1 MTTRQNSSIAIVFI
15 LGLLAMLMPLSID
28 MYLPALPVISEQFG
42 VPAGS
47 AQMTLST
54 YILGFAVGQLLYG
67 PMADSIGRKPVIL
80 GGTLVFAAAA
90 VACALAQTIDQLIVM
105 RFFHGLAAAAASVV
119 INALMRDI
127 YPKEEFSR
135 MMSFVMLVT
144 TIAPLLAPI
153 VGGWV
158 LVWLSWHYIFWI
170 LAVAAILASVM
181 IFTLIKETLPV
192 ERRQPFRLRTTL
204 GNFAS
209 LFRHKRVL
217 SYMLASGFSFAGM
230 FSFLSAGPFV
240 YIEIN
245 HVSPQHFGYYFA
257 LNIVFLFVMTIINSR
272 FVRRVGALNMFRTG
286 LWIQFVMAGWM
297 VFSALFGVGF
307 WALIKE
313 TLPVERRQPFRLRTT
328 LGNFASL
335 FRHKRVLSY
344 MLASGFS
351 FAGMFS
357 FLSAGP
363 FVYIEINHVSPQHF
377 GYYFALNIVFLFVMT
392 IINSRF
398 VRRVGA
404 LNMFRTGLWI
414 QFVMAGW
421 MVFSALFGVGFWA
434 LVVGVAAFVGCV
446 SMVSSNAMAV
456 ILDEFPHMAGTASS
470 LAGTFRFGIGA
481 IVGALLS
488 LATFNSA
495 WPMIWS
501 IAFCATCSILFYLY
515 ASRAK
520 KR

>member
-1 MTTRQNSSIAIVFI
+1 MTTRPHSSFKIVFI

-28 MYLPALPVISEQFG
+28 MYLPALPVISAQFG

-54 YILGFAVGQLLYG
+54 YILGFALGQLFYG
-67 PMADSIGRKPVIL
+67 PMADSFGRKPVIL
-80 GGTLVFAAAA
+80 GGTLIFAGAA
-90 VACALAQTIDQLIVM
+90 VACAQAQTIDQLIVM

-144 TIAPLLAPI
+144 TIAPLVAPMA
-153 VGGWV
+153 GGAV
-158 LVWLSWHYIFWI
+158 LVWFSWHVIFWI
-170 LAVAAILASVM
+170 LALAALLASAM
-181 IFTLIKETLPV
+181 IFFFIDETLPA
-192 ERRQPFRLRTTL
+192 ERRQKFHIRTTM

-240 YIEIN
+240 YIELN

-257 LNIVFLFVMTIINSR
+257 LNIVFLFIMTIINSR
-272 FVRRVGALNMFRTG
+272 FVRRVGALNMFRAG
-286 LWIQFVMAGWM
+286 LWIQFVMAIW
-297 VFSALFGVGF
+297 L
-307 WALIKE
+307 
-313 TLPVERRQPFRLRTT
+313 
-328 LGNFASL
+328 
-335 FRHKRVLSY
+335 VLS
-344 MLASGFS
+344 AF
-351 FAGMFS
+351 
-357 FLSAGP
+357 
-363 FVYIEINHVSPQHF
+363 
-377 GYYFALNIVFLFVMT
+377 T
-392 IINSRF
+392 
-398 VRRVGA
+398 
-404 LNMFRTGLWI
+404 
-414 QFVMAGW
+414 
-421 MVFSALFGVGFWA
+421 GVGFWA

-488 LATFNSA
+488 MATFNTA
-495 WPMIWS
+495 WPMLWAM
-501 IAFCATCSILFYLY
+501 AFCATSSILFYLY
-515 ASRAK
+515 ASRPRKVAT
-520 KR
+520 

>member
-1 MTTRQNSSIAIVFI
+1 VTTRPHSSFKIVFI

-28 MYLPALPVISEQFG
+28 MYLPALPVISAQFG

-54 YILGFAVGQLLYG
+54 YILGFALGQLFYG
-67 PMADSIGRKPVIL
+67 PMADSLGRKPVIL

-90 VACALAQTIDQLIVM
+90 VACALAQTIDHLIIM

-144 TIAPLLAPI
+144 TIAPLVAPMA
-153 VGGWV
+153 GGAV
-158 LVWLSWHYIFWI
+158 LMWFSWHVIFWI
-170 LAVAAILASVM
+170 LALAALLASAM
-181 IFTLIKETLPV
+181 IFFFIDETLPV
-192 ERRQPFRLRTTL
+192 ERRQKFHIRTTI

-240 YIEIN
+240 YIELN

-257 LNIVFLFVMTIINSR
+257 LNIVFLFIMTIINSR
-272 FVRRVGALNMFRTG
+272 FVRRVGALNMFRAG
-286 LWIQFVMAGWM
+286 LWIQFVMAIWL
-297 VFSALFGVGF
+297 VVSA
-307 WALIKE
+307 
-313 TLPVERRQPFRLRTT
+313 
-328 LGNFASL
+328 
-335 FRHKRVLSY
+335 
-344 MLASGFS
+344 
-351 FAGMFS
+351 
-357 FLSAGP
+357 FL
-363 FVYIEINHVSPQHF
+363 
-377 GYYFALNIVFLFVMT
+377 
-392 IINSRF
+392 
-398 VRRVGA
+398 
-404 LNMFRTGLWI
+404 
-414 QFVMAGW
+414 
-421 MVFSALFGVGFWA
+421 GVGFWA

-488 LATFNSA
+488 MATFTTA
-495 WPMIWS
+495 WPMLWAM
-501 IAFCATCSILFYLY
+501 AFCATSSILFYLY
-515 ASRAK
+515 ASRPRKAAH
-520 KR
+520 

>member
-1 MTTRQNSSIAIVFI
+1 MTTRPHSSFKIVFI

-28 MYLPALPVISEQFG
+28 MYLPALPVIAAQFG

-54 YILGFAVGQLLYG
+54 YILGFALGQLFYG
-67 PMADSIGRKPVIL
+67 PMADSLGRKPVIL

-90 VACALAQTIDQLIVM
+90 VACALAQTIDHLIIM

-144 TIAPLLAPI
+144 TIAPLVAPMA
-153 VGGWV
+153 GGAV
-158 LVWLSWHYIFWI
+158 LVWFSWHVIFWI
-170 LAVAAILASVM
+170 LALAALLASAM
-181 IFTLIKETLPV
+181 IFFFIDETLPL
-192 ERRQPFRLRTTL
+192 ERRQKFHIRTTI

-240 YIEIN
+240 YIELN

-257 LNIVFLFVMTIINSR
+257 LNIVFLFIMTIINSR
-272 FVRRVGALNMFRTG
+272 FVRRVGALNMFRAG
-286 LWIQFVMAGWM
+286 LWIQFVMAIWL
-297 VFSALFGVGF
+297 VVSA
-307 WALIKE
+307 
-313 TLPVERRQPFRLRTT
+313 
-328 LGNFASL
+328 
-335 FRHKRVLSY
+335 
-344 MLASGFS
+344 
-351 FAGMFS
+351 
-357 FLSAGP
+357 FL
-363 FVYIEINHVSPQHF
+363 
-377 GYYFALNIVFLFVMT
+377 
-392 IINSRF
+392 
-398 VRRVGA
+398 
-404 LNMFRTGLWI
+404 
-414 QFVMAGW
+414 
-421 MVFSALFGVGFWA
+421 GVGFWA

-488 LATFNSA
+488 MATFTTA
-495 WPMIWS
+495 WPMLWAM
-501 IAFCATCSILFYLY
+501 AFCATSSILFYLY
-515 ASRAK
+515 ASRPRKAAH
-520 KR
+520 

>member
-1 MTTRQNSSIAIVFI
+1 MTIRPHSSFKIVFI

-28 MYLPALPVISEQFG
+28 MYLPALPVISAQFG

-54 YILGFAVGQLLYG
+54 YILGFALGQLFYG
-67 PMADSIGRKPVIL
+67 PMADSLGRKPVIL

-90 VACALAQTIDQLIVM
+90 VACALAQTIDHLIIM

-144 TIAPLLAPI
+144 TIAPLVAPMA
-153 VGGWV
+153 GGAV
-158 LVWLSWHYIFWI
+158 LVWFSWHVIFWI
-170 LAVAAILASVM
+170 LALAALLASAM
-181 IFTLIKETLPV
+181 IFFFIDETLPV
-192 ERRQPFRLRTTL
+192 ERRQKFHIRTTI

-240 YIEIN
+240 YIELN

-257 LNIVFLFVMTIINSR
+257 LNIVFLFIMTIINSR
-272 FVRRVGALNMFRTG
+272 FVRRVGALNMFRAG
-286 LWIQFVMAGWM
+286 LWIQFVMAIWL
-297 VFSALFGVGF
+297 VVSA
-307 WALIKE
+307 
-313 TLPVERRQPFRLRTT
+313 
-328 LGNFASL
+328 
-335 FRHKRVLSY
+335 
-344 MLASGFS
+344 
-351 FAGMFS
+351 
-357 FLSAGP
+357 FL
-363 FVYIEINHVSPQHF
+363 
-377 GYYFALNIVFLFVMT
+377 
-392 IINSRF
+392 
-398 VRRVGA
+398 
-404 LNMFRTGLWI
+404 
-414 QFVMAGW
+414 
-421 MVFSALFGVGFWA
+421 GVGFWA

-488 LATFNSA
+488 MATFTTA
-495 WPMIWS
+495 WPMLWAM
-501 IAFCATCSILFYLY
+501 AFCATSSILFYLY
-515 ASRAK
+515 ASRPRKAAH
-520 KR
+520 

>member
-1 MTTRQNSSIAIVFI
+1 MTTRPHSSFKIVFI

-28 MYLPALPVISEQFG
+28 MYLPALPVISAQFG

-54 YILGFAVGQLLYG
+54 YILGFALGQLFYG
-67 PMADSIGRKPVIL
+67 PMADSLGRKPVIL

-90 VACALAQTIDQLIVM
+90 VACALAQTIDHLIIM

-144 TIAPLLAPI
+144 TIAPLVAPMA
-153 VGGWV
+153 GGAV
-158 LVWLSWHYIFWI
+158 LVWFSWHVIFWI
-170 LAVAAILASVM
+170 LALAALLASAM
-181 IFTLIKETLPV
+181 IFFFIDETLPV
-192 ERRQPFRLRTTL
+192 ERRQKFHIRTTI

-240 YIEIN
+240 YIELN

-257 LNIVFLFVMTIINSR
+257 LNIVFLFIMTIINSR
-272 FVRRVGALNMFRTG
+272 FVRRVGALNMFRAG
-286 LWIQFVMAGWM
+286 LWIQFVMAIWL
-297 VFSALFGVGF
+297 VVSA
-307 WALIKE
+307 
-313 TLPVERRQPFRLRTT
+313 
-328 LGNFASL
+328 
-335 FRHKRVLSY
+335 
-344 MLASGFS
+344 
-351 FAGMFS
+351 
-357 FLSAGP
+357 FL
-363 FVYIEINHVSPQHF
+363 
-377 GYYFALNIVFLFVMT
+377 
-392 IINSRF
+392 
-398 VRRVGA
+398 
-404 LNMFRTGLWI
+404 
-414 QFVMAGW
+414 
-421 MVFSALFGVGFWA
+421 GVGFWA

-456 ILDEFPHMAGTASS
+456 ILDEFPHMAGTAYS

-488 LATFNSA
+488 MATFTTA
-495 WPMIWS
+495 WPMLWAM
-501 IAFCATCSILFYLY
+501 AFCATSSILFYLY
-515 ASRAK
+515 ASRPRKAAH
-520 KR
+520 

>member
-1 MTTRQNSSIAIVFI
+1 MTIRPHSSFKIVFI

-28 MYLPALPVISEQFG
+28 MYLPALPVISAQFG

-54 YILGFAVGQLLYG
+54 YILGFALGQLFYG
-67 PMADSIGRKPVIL
+67 PMADSLGRKPVIL

-90 VACALAQTIDQLIVM
+90 VACALAQTIDHLIIM

-144 TIAPLLAPI
+144 TIAPLVAPMA
-153 VGGWV
+153 GGAV
-158 LVWLSWHYIFWI
+158 LVWFSWHVIFWI
-170 LAVAAILASVM
+170 LALAALLASAM
-181 IFTLIKETLPV
+181 IFFFIDETLPV
-192 ERRQPFRLRTTL
+192 ERRQKFHIRTTI

-209 LFRHKRVL
+209 LFRYKRVL

-240 YIEIN
+240 YIELN

-257 LNIVFLFVMTIINSR
+257 LNIVFLFIMTIINSR
-272 FVRRVGALNMFRTG
+272 FVRRVGALNMFRAG
-286 LWIQFVMAGWM
+286 LWIQFVMAIWL
-297 VFSALFGVGF
+297 VVSA
-307 WALIKE
+307 
-313 TLPVERRQPFRLRTT
+313 
-328 LGNFASL
+328 
-335 FRHKRVLSY
+335 
-344 MLASGFS
+344 
-351 FAGMFS
+351 
-357 FLSAGP
+357 FL
-363 FVYIEINHVSPQHF
+363 
-377 GYYFALNIVFLFVMT
+377 
-392 IINSRF
+392 
-398 VRRVGA
+398 
-404 LNMFRTGLWI
+404 
-414 QFVMAGW
+414 
-421 MVFSALFGVGFWA
+421 GVGFWA

-488 LATFNSA
+488 MATFTTA
-495 WPMIWS
+495 WPMLWAM
-501 IAFCATCSILFYLY
+501 AFCATSSILFYLY
-515 ASRAK
+515 ASRPRKAAH
-520 KR
+520 

>member
-1 MTTRQNSSIAIVFI
+1 MTTRPHSSFKIVFI

-28 MYLPALPVISEQFG
+28 MYLPALPVISAQFG

-54 YILGFAVGQLLYG
+54 YILGFALGQLFYG
-67 PMADSIGRKPVIL
+67 PMADSLGRKPVIL

-90 VACALAQTIDQLIVM
+90 VACALAQTIDHLIIM

-144 TIAPLLAPI
+144 TIAPLVAPMA
-153 VGGWV
+153 GGAV
-158 LVWLSWHYIFWI
+158 LVWFSWHVIFWI
-170 LAVAAILASVM
+170 LALAALLASAM
-181 IFTLIKETLPV
+181 IFFFIDETLPV
-192 ERRQPFRLRTTL
+192 ERRQKFHIRTTI

-240 YIEIN
+240 YIELN

-257 LNIVFLFVMTIINSR
+257 LNIVFLFIMTIINSR
-272 FVRRVGALNMFRTG
+272 FVRRVGALNMFRAG
-286 LWIQFVMAGWM
+286 LWIQFVMAIWL
-297 VFSALFGVGF
+297 VVSA
-307 WALIKE
+307 
-313 TLPVERRQPFRLRTT
+313 
-328 LGNFASL
+328 
-335 FRHKRVLSY
+335 
-344 MLASGFS
+344 
-351 FAGMFS
+351 
-357 FLSAGP
+357 FL
-363 FVYIEINHVSPQHF
+363 
-377 GYYFALNIVFLFVMT
+377 
-392 IINSRF
+392 
-398 VRRVGA
+398 
-404 LNMFRTGLWI
+404 
-414 QFVMAGW
+414 
-421 MVFSALFGVGFWA
+421 GVGFWA

-488 LATFNSA
+488 MATFTTA
-495 WPMIWS
+495 WPMLWAM
-501 IAFCATCSILFYLY
+501 AFCATSLILFYLY
-515 ASRAK
+515 ASRPRKAAH
-520 KR
+520 

>member
-1 MTTRQNSSIAIVFI
+1 MTTRPHSSFKIVFI

-28 MYLPALPVISEQFG
+28 MYLPALPVISAQFG

-54 YILGFAVGQLLYG
+54 YILGFALGQLFYG
-67 PMADSIGRKPVIL
+67 PMADSFGRKPVIL
-80 GGTLVFAAAA
+80 GGTLIFAGAA
-90 VACALAQTIDQLIVM
+90 VACAQAQTIDQLIVM

-144 TIAPLLAPI
+144 TIAPLVAPMA
-153 VGGWV
+153 GGAV
-158 LVWLSWHYIFWI
+158 LVWFSWHVIFWI
-170 LAVAAILASVM
+170 LALAALLASAM
-181 IFTLIKETLPV
+181 IFFFIDETLPA
-192 ERRQPFRLRTTL
+192 ERRQKFHIRTTM

-240 YIEIN
+240 YIELN

-257 LNIVFLFVMTIINSR
+257 LNIVFLFIMTIINSR
-272 FVRRVGALNMFRTG
+272 FVRRVGALNMFRAG
-286 LWIQFVMAGWM
+286 LWIQFVMAIW
-297 VFSALFGVGF
+297 L
-307 WALIKE
+307 
-313 TLPVERRQPFRLRTT
+313 
-328 LGNFASL
+328 
-335 FRHKRVLSY
+335 VLS
-344 MLASGFS
+344 AF
-351 FAGMFS
+351 
-357 FLSAGP
+357 
-363 FVYIEINHVSPQHF
+363 
-377 GYYFALNIVFLFVMT
+377 T
-392 IINSRF
+392 
-398 VRRVGA
+398 
-404 LNMFRTGLWI
+404 
-414 QFVMAGW
+414 
-421 MVFSALFGVGFWA
+421 GVGFWA

-488 LATFNSA
+488 MATFNSA
-495 WPMIWS
+495 WPMLWAM
-501 IAFCATCSILFYLY
+501 AFCATSSILFYLY
-515 ASRAK
+515 ASRPRKVAS
-520 KR
+520 

>member
-1 MTTRQNSSIAIVFI
+1 MTTRQHSSLGIVFI

-28 MYLPALPVISEQFG
+28 MYLPALPVISAQFG

-54 YILGFAVGQLLYG
+54 YILGFALGQLLYG

-80 GGTLVFAAAA
+80 GGTLVFAGAA
-90 VACALAQTIDQLIVM
+90 VACALSQTIDHLIVM

-144 TIAPLLAPI
+144 TIAPLVAPM
-153 VGGWV
+153 VGGAV
-158 LVWLSWHYIFWI
+158 LVWFSWHAIFWI
-170 LAVAAILASVM
+170 LAIAALLASTM
-181 IFTLIKETLPV
+181 IYFFIDETLPP
-192 ERRQPFRLRTTL
+192 ERRQKFHIRTTM

-240 YIEIN
+240 YIELN

-257 LNIVFLFVMTIINSR
+257 LNIVFLFIMTIINSR
-272 FVRRVGALNMFRTG
+272 FVRRVGAINMFRAG
-286 LWIQFVMAGWM
+286 LWIQFAMAMWM
-297 VFSALFGVGF
+297 VITALLGAGF
-307 WALIKE
+307 W
-313 TLPVERRQPFRLRTT
+313 
-328 LGNFASL
+328 S
-335 FRHKRVLSY
+335 
-344 MLASGFS
+344 
-351 FAGMFS
+351 
-357 FLSAGP
+357 
-363 FVYIEINHVSPQHF
+363 
-377 GYYFALNIVFLFVMT
+377 
-392 IINSRF
+392 
-398 VRRVGA
+398 
-404 LNMFRTGLWI
+404 
-414 QFVMAGW
+414 
-421 MVFSALFGVGFWA
+421 

-481 IVGALLS
+481 LVAALLS
-488 LATFNSA
+488 MATFTTA
-495 WPMIWS
+495 WPMLIS
-501 IAFCATCSILFYLY
+501 IAVCATSSVLFYFY
-515 ASRAK
+515 ASRPRK
-520 KR
+520 TSH